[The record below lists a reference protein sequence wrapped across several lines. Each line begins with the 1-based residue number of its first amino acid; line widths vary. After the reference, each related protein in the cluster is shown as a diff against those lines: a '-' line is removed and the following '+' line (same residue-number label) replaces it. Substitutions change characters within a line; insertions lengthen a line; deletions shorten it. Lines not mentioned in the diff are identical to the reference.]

1 MWIALK
7 PCKICRAF
15 IIGEGYLQQNWVLR
29 RTSVTD
35 QKRKSFPVLPF
46 LPERASMPMSRGLV
60 RSHLSVPAWR
70 MLAWRRRG
78 WDYRNRRLVAILGYP
93 GASALLMGQN
103 IDPLSSYDPQLP
115 TVTVSS
121 EGV

>member
-1 MWIALK
+1 
-7 PCKICRAF
+7 
-15 IIGEGYLQQNWVLR
+15 
-29 RTSVTD
+29 
-35 QKRKSFPVLPF
+35 
-46 LPERASMPMSRGLV
+46 
-60 RSHLSVPAWR
+60 

>member
-1 MWIALK
+1 
-7 PCKICRAF
+7 
-15 IIGEGYLQQNWVLR
+15 
-29 RTSVTD
+29 
-35 QKRKSFPVLPF
+35 
-46 LPERASMPMSRGLV
+46 MPMSRGLV